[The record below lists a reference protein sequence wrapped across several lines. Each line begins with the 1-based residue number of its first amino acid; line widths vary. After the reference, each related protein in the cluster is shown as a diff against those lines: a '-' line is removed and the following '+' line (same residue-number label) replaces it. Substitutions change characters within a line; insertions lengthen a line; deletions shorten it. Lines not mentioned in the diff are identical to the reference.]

1 MLELNQQIS
10 NKYLQGIFEPI
21 DFEYDID
28 NLEVIGQIPPEL
40 NGALYKIGAN
50 PQFVYSSNYHL
61 WDGDGMVHKLDFNNG
76 TVNYSNR
83 YIRTQKFIKEQEA
96 EHAIYAGF
104 RDKADKLQQIQAGL
118 MPDTVNINVIHHANK
133 LLALNEGND
142 IYQIDKDLATLNK
155 FKFNDEL
162 TGMTAHPR
170 ICPKTGDLI
179 MYSYLSRDIISNN
192 MIKYFVANNKG
203 EIIHKENIQVP
214 YKSLMHDFAIADDY
228 VIFPVFPLTCN
239 IGRLFTGGNIFEW
252 EPQHGCYFGIMP
264 RFGTSDDCIWIH
276 QDEPG
281 LAVHI
286 VSAYKDGDLIIMDAI
301 YSDNIPNNA
310 DGFTPDKEDVFP
322 AYLTRWV
329 FDIKNKKIISKTKLD
344 DVPCEFPKINER
356 YTGEKYNHIYVA
368 STLHSKWYGHE
379 FNAITH
385 YEIQKGTKQVHDFGK
400 DALCLEPIFVPKS
413 KISDEGNGFLL
424 IFVYNKLLNKS
435 ELIIL
440 DANNVDKKPLAIV
453 KVPHRVPFTFHGTFV
468 ASS

>member
-10 NKYLQGIFEPI
+10 NKYLQSIFEPI

-28 NLEVIGQIPPEL
+28 DLEVIGQIPSEL
-40 NGALYKIGAN
+40 DGALYKIGAN

-76 TVNYSNR
+76 TINYSNR
-83 YIRTQKFIKEQEA
+83 YTQTQKFIMEQEA
-96 EHAIYAGF
+96 GHAIYAGF
-104 RDKADKLQQIQAGL
+104 RDKVDKLQQIQTGL

-170 ICPKTGDLI
+170 ICPETSDLI

-203 EIIHKENIQVP
+203 EITHKENIQVP
-214 YKSLMHDFAIADDY
+214 YKSLMHDFAIADDF

-252 EPQHGCYFGIMP
+252 EPQRGCYFGIMP

-276 QDEPG
+276 QNDPG
-281 LAVHI
+281 LAIHI
-286 VSAYKDGDLIIMDAI
+286 VSAYKDGDLVIMDAV
-301 YSDNIPNNA
+301 YSDDIPNDA
-310 DGFTPDKEDVFP
+310 DGFTPDKEDIFP
-322 AYLTRWV
+322 AYLTRWI
-329 FDIKNKKIISKTKLD
+329 FDIKNKSIISKTRLD
-344 DVPCEFPKINER
+344 DVSCEFPKIDER
-356 YTGEKYNHIYVA
+356 YTGKKYNHIYVA
-368 STLHSKWYGHE
+368 STLHSKWHGHE

-385 YEIQKGTKQVHDFGK
+385 YDIQKGTKQVHDFGK
-400 DALCLEPIFVPKS
+400 DVLCLEPIFVPKS
-413 KISDEGNGFLL
+413 KTSDEGDGFLL
-424 IFVYNKLLNKS
+424 TFVYNKLLNKS
-435 ELIIL
+435 ELAIL
-440 DANNVDKKPLAIV
+440 DANNVDKEPLAIV